1 MCLIA
6 PAWFPSWQPPAAAAV
21 AVTGGPATIAAA
33 TTLATAA
40 RLDSLRK
47 RLAFTYALRFQ
58 TGQPTPHTAGPDR
71 LSTCRPSVASP
82 VLRRWVNALRS
93 ASVAALKP
101 E

>member
-40 RLDSLRK
+40 RLDSLRQ

-58 TGQPTPHTAGPDR
+58 TEQPPGIQQATVD
-71 LSTCRPSVASP
+71 CRP
-82 VLRRWVNALRS
+82 
-93 ASVAALKP
+93 AARPLQVQSCGAGLTHCDQS
-101 E
+101 EWTR